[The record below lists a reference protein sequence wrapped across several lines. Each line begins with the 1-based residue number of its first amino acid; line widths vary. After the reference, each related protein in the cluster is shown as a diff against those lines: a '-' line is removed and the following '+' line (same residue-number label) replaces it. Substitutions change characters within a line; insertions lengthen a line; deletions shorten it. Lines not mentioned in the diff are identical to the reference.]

1 MWCLWIASALAS
13 TNAGMGLSPLGG
25 GFAGVSETGVMGLGL
40 NPAAAKSEHIEGA
53 IDVGLSLYSLGV
65 TLDGAE
71 GVHTTGISPTP
82 TVALTVP
89 IQDFGLGAY
98 FMVPTAVALT
108 FRPMVPSASM

>member
-1 MWCLWIASALAS
+1 
-13 TNAGMGLSPLGG
+13 
-25 GFAGVSETGVMGLGL
+25 MGLGL
-40 NPAAAKSEHIEGA
+40 ARGREGEHIEGA

-82 TVALTVP
+82 AVALTVP
-89 IQDFGLGAY
+89 IKTS
-98 FMVPTAVALT
+98 VWVRISWCPTAVALT